1 MKKAEINEFSKL
13 KNMNEEIKE
22 WKTQN
27 VKDKI
32 AHLLMV
38 DCISFSYNEKD
49 GIVFT
54 APTAYVERMKRE
66 LVTCYGCKKEPEITE
81 Y

>member
-1 MKKAEINEFSKL
+1 
-13 KNMNEEIKE
+13 MNEEIKE
-22 WKTQN
+22 WKTQS

-32 AHLLMV
+32 AHLLML
-38 DCISFSYNEKD
+38 DCVSFSYNEKD

-54 APTAYVERMKRE
+54 APTAYVERIKRE
-66 LVTCYGCKKEPEITE
+66 LMTCYGCKKEPEITE